1 MWTPDEAKKSST
13 FRELLAVFITLF
25 SLLPDFQNRLVKIYT
40 DNQNVVKIVQA
51 GSMRTELQEIALKI
65 FNLCIRNCI
74 SLEVEWVPRELNTTA
89 DFYSKLFDFND
100 WYVNDVYFK
109 YFNSLWGPFDC
120 DVFADYNNH
129 KLPIFFSAYWCPDTS
144 GVDAFGFSWNT
155 YNCWLVPPV
164 HLVGRALNHM
174 LICKGKGTI
183 VVPKWTSS
191 CFWPILWSSSSNQYK
206 SFVKD
211 FVDSNCF
218 KSENTLKKYKG
229 YFKRFKYW
237 CLKYNLPFLPTTVCT
252 VAIYLNYLI
261 QSGVSTAVLN
271 AAYYSIKWEHDLN
284 LYDSILNDKLLDM
297 VLEGGIRLLSK
308 PLKRKEPITPTIL
321 KSIIAKFDKND
332 NLPGLR
338 ICAMMLIGF
347 SGFLRYDELAHI
359 RSSDLTFNDSHL
371 QINIQKIKNAK
382 EASKKSDQDRH
393 LLKKYDIIE
402 VADIEKLIKKGG
414 NDDTILYYLS
424 IEDMYDI
431 IKTAHV
437 GELLPNLET
446 EEDLEKVFKEVSE
459 ENSEIEI
466 DGTDEN
472 TDAESVESE
481 RELNDSG
488 STSTTIEVV
497 SEEVKPQSFHRYRSA
512 ATGHR
517 CTQIQI
523 AGVRPV

>member
-1 MWTPDEAKKSST
+1 MSRNMLILIAASDHWDFRIQLTNEAILELNFWKNNCRPLPRKSLFPVSFLPDRIVFTDASGFASAGFAVQTSNKIVHKMWTPDEAKKSST
-13 FRELLAVFITLF
+13 FRELSAVFITLF

-51 GSMRTELQEIALKI
+51 GSMRSELQEIALKI
-65 FNLCIRNCI
+65 FNLCILNCI
-74 SLEVEWVPRELNTTA
+74 SLQVEWVPRELNTTA

-129 KLPIFFSAYWCPDTS
+129 KLTIFFSAYWCPDTS

-191 CFWPILWSSSSNQYK
+191 CFWPILWSSSNNQYK

-211 FVDSNCF
+211 FVEYVKPSGFFCQGSDKNSIFIHSPLTFNVLFRFKHSHWESLKQFSNPDLKALTVSLCSVVTAS

-284 LYDSILNDKLLDM
+284 LYDSILNDKLLEM

-338 ICAMMLIGF
+338 ICAMMLLGF

-371 QINIQKIKNAK
+371 QINIQK
-382 EASKKSDQDRH
+382 SK
-393 LLKKYDIIE
+393 
-402 VADIEKLIKKGG
+402 
-414 NDDTILYYLS
+414 
-424 IEDMYDI
+424 
-431 IKTAHV
+431 
-437 GELLPNLET
+437 
-446 EEDLEKVFKEVSE
+446 
-459 ENSEIEI
+459 
-466 DGTDEN
+466 TD
-472 TDAESVESE
+472 
-481 RELNDSG
+481 
-488 STSTTIEVV
+488 
-497 SEEVKPQSFHRYRSA
+497 RYRQGN
-512 ATGHR
+512 TFNF
-517 CTQIQI
+517 
-523 AGVRPV
+523 